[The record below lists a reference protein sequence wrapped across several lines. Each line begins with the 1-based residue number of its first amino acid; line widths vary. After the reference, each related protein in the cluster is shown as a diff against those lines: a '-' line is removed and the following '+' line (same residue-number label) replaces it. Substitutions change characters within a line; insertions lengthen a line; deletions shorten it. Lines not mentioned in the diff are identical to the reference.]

1 MSGRVI
7 LLLGPTAV
15 GKTATAMNLYDTL
28 GGAQRVALVSVDSAL
43 VYKGLDIGTAKPT
56 VAELANYPHS
66 LVDIR
71 DPVDSYT
78 VANFVL
84 DADHLIKIALAKG
97 QTVVLV
103 GGTMLYAKRFIE
115 GIAELPHANPEL
127 RNELQFEMEER
138 GKEALWAELERLD
151 PVAAQKIHPNNPQ
164 RLLRA
169 LEVMRMMGEPI
180 SELWRKRSG
189 AGATDRLGAKVH
201 TYGIMPS
208 DRMRLHNRIRQ
219 RLERMLSLGFLD
231 EVTALKARDDLHL
244 GLPSMRSVGYRQ
256 AWQHLEGITTHDD
269 FIADAAT
276 ATRRLAK
283 RQMTWLRQWSGL
295 TSIVKEAPE
304 QIAAQ
309 VIEDLGKR

>member
-1 MSGRVI
+1 
-7 LLLGPTAV
+7 
-15 GKTATAMNLYDTL
+15 
-28 GGAQRVALVSVDSAL
+28 
-43 VYKGLDIGTAKPT
+43 
-56 VAELANYPHS
+56 
-66 LVDIR
+66 
-71 DPVDSYT
+71 
-78 VANFVL
+78 
-84 DADHLIKIALAKG
+84 
-97 QTVVLV
+97 
-103 GGTMLYAKRFIE
+103 
-115 GIAELPHANPEL
+115 
-127 RNELQFEMEER
+127 
-138 GKEALWAELERLD
+138 
-151 PVAAQKIHPNNPQ
+151 
-164 RLLRA
+164 
-169 LEVMRMMGEPI
+169 MMGEPI

-256 AWQHLEGITTHDD
+256 AWQHLDGVTTHDE
-269 FIADAAT
+269 FVADAAT